1 MKAKTIEIQEVLPV
15 LRLYGLTDRIMSY
28 KIPLKMFN
36 GYYMTRSTIGIKGLP
51 TDLRQRLKV
60 LGNNIRL
67 ARKRRRLTMQDLAD
81 RMFVTRKTLKRLEDG
96 DPGTSLGVVASALL
110 VLGLEDD
117 LTRVAD
123 PQSDAVGNAL
133 DRDHHEQTQRTRK
146 PTGKRLDLNF

>member
-1 MKAKTIEIQEVLPV
+1 
-15 LRLYGLTDRIMSY
+15 
-28 KIPLKMFN
+28 
-36 GYYMTRSTIGIKGLP
+36 MTRSTGGIKGLP
-51 TDLRQRLKV
+51 TALRQRLKV

-96 DPGTSLGVVASALL
+96 DPGTSIGVMASALL

-123 PQSDAVGNAL
+123 PQNDTVGNAL
-133 DRDHHEQTQRTRK
+133 DRDHHERMLRTRK
-146 PTGKRLDLNF
+146 PAGKRVDLNF